1 MRVGVYIPNGA
12 GGDFP
17 GWDVRAAWERT
28 LDLAR
33 LSEKLGYES
42 LWVPDHLQNV
52 RVHNDLPTF
61 EIFPHMTAFA
71 MATERVTIGSAVL
84 CAGWRNPALLYKMMS
99 TLDVASNGR
108 AEIAIGAGWNEWE
121 WRGYGYGFPS
131 GRERLKLLEEA
142 LEIISRMQQ
151 PGRQS
156 WQGGHFHIDDVVC
169 EPKSLSTPRMP
180 LIVGGN
186 GQKVT
191 WRLAARFADELNLD
205 GPSIEQIAEWMP
217 IIRQRCE
224 EIGRDPAT
232 MPVSTLL
239 RWRGVTGQ
247 QRVEGLQFLAEL
259 GLNRI
264 LTDNVAL
271 MDSDEPL
278 YEYIEDCKAAGVELL
293 A

>member
-1 MRVGVYIPNGA
+1 MRVGLYIPNGA

-17 GWDVRAAWERT
+17 GWDMRAAWERT
-28 LDLAR
+28 LHLGRLA
-33 LSEKLGYES
+33 EQLGYES

-52 RVHNDLPTF
+52 RVNNELPTF
-61 EIFPHMTAFA
+61 EIFPHMTALA
-71 MATERVTIGSAVL
+71 MVTERVTIGPAVL
-84 CAGWRNPALLYKMMS
+84 CAGWRNPALLFKMMA

-108 AEIAIGAGWNEWE
+108 FEIAIGAGWNEWE

-151 PGRQS
+151 PGRTT
-156 WQGGHFHIDDVVC
+156 WHGEHFHVEDVTS
-169 EPKSLSTPRMP
+169 EPRSIHQPRMP

-205 GPSIEQIAEWMP
+205 GPTIDEIAEWMP
-217 IIRQRCE
+217 TIRQRCE
-224 EIGRDPAT
+224 EIGRDPAS

-239 RWRGVTGQ
+239 RWRGVSGQ
-247 QRVEGLQFLAEL
+247 QRVEGLQRLAEI
-259 GLNRI
+259 GLSRI
-264 LTDNVAL
+264 LTDQVAL
-271 MDSDEPL
+271 MDSDEPM
-278 YEYIEDCKAAGVELL
+278 YAYVDDCRAAGVDMLV
-293 A
+293 

>member
-17 GWDVRAAWERT
+17 GWDMRKAWDRT

-52 RVHNDLPTF
+52 RVHNDLPTI

-71 MATERVTIGSAVL
+71 MVTERVTIGSAVL

-121 WRGYGYGFPS
+121 WRGYGYGFPA

-151 PGRQS
+151 PGPQS
-156 WQGGHFHIDDVVC
+156 WQGEHFQIDDVVC
-169 EPKSLSTPRMP
+169 EPKSIRQPRMP

-186 GQKVT
+186 GQKET

-239 RWRGVTGQ
+239 RWRGVTSQ

>member
-17 GWDVRAAWERT
+17 GWDMRKAWERT

-61 EIFPHMTAFA
+61 EIFPQMTAFA
-71 MATERVTIGSAVL
+71 MVTERVTIGSAVL

-121 WRGYGYGFPS
+121 WRGYGYDFPS

-142 LEIISRMQQ
+142 LEIISRMQR

-156 WQGGHFHIDDVVC
+156 WQGEHFHIDDVVC
-169 EPKSLSTPRMP
+169 EPKSIQQPRMP

-224 EIGRDPAT
+224 EIDRDPAT

-278 YEYIEDCKAAGVELL
+278 YEYVEDCKAAGVELL

>member
-1 MRVGVYIPNGA
+1 MKVGVYIPNGA

-17 GWDVRAAWERT
+17 GWDMRQAWDRT
-28 LDLAR
+28 LELAR
-33 LSEKLGYES
+33 LAEKLGYDT

-52 RVHNDLPTF
+52 RVHNDLPTI
-61 EIFPHMTAFA
+61 EIFPHMTALA
-71 MATERVTIGSAVL
+71 MVTERVTIGSGVL
-84 CAGWRNPALLYKMMS
+84 CAGFRNPALLFKMMA

-121 WRGYGYGFPS
+121 WRGYGYGFP
-131 GRERLKLLEEA
+131 EPKVRLQLLEEA

-151 PGRQS
+151 PGRAS
-156 WQGGHFHIDDVVC
+156 WQGEHFHIDDVVS
-169 EPKSLSTPRMP
+169 EPKSIRRRMP

-205 GPSIEQIAEWMP
+205 GPSIDQIAAWMP
-217 IIRQRCE
+217 TIRQRCE
-224 EIGRDPAT
+224 EIGRDPAS

-264 LTDNVAL
+264 LTDGVAL

-278 YEYIEDCKAAGVELL
+278 HEYIEDCKAAGVELL

>member
-17 GWDVRAAWERT
+17 GWDMREAWERT

-61 EIFPHMTAFA
+61 EIFPQMTAFA
-71 MATERVTIGSAVL
+71 MVTERVTIGSAVL

-156 WQGGHFHIDDVVC
+156 WQGEHFHIDDVVC
-169 EPKSLSTPRMP
+169 EPKSIRQPRMP

-191 WRLAARFADELNLD
+191 WRWAARFADELNLD

-293 A
+293 V

>member
-17 GWDVRAAWERT
+17 GWDMRAAWERT

-71 MATERVTIGSAVL
+71 MVTERVTIGSAVL

-99 TLDVASNGR
+99 TLDIASNGR

-156 WQGGHFHIDDVVC
+156 WQGEQFHIDDVVC
-169 EPKSLSTPRMP
+169 EPKSIRQPRMP

-293 A
+293 V